1 MRPRCRRVSGLE
13 GSGSQWRRWPLEEAA
28 GAGERRAWARAPPA
42 PEKQAAAA
50 DGEIGPGGRTP
61 LRNPLGIMTQAGV
74 AAAAAAA
81 AETTQPAG
89 E

>member
-13 GSGSQWRRWPLEEAA
+13 GSGSQRRRWPQEEVA
-28 GAGERRAWARAPPA
+28 GRGERRAWARAPPA
-42 PEKQAAAA
+42 PEEQAAAA
-50 DGEIGPGGRTP
+50 DGEIRPGGRTLLP
-61 LRNPLGIMTQAGV
+61 NPLGIMTQAEV
-74 AAAAAAA
+74 AAAAAA